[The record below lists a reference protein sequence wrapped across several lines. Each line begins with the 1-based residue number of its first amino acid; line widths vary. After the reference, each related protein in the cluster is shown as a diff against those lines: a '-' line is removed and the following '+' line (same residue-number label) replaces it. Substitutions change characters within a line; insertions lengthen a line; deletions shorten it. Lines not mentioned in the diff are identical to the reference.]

1 MADNDQYDDEYQ
13 FSDLDTGSPKSVEE
27 EDIYTSPMGAQ
38 GRTGV
43 AAPRN
48 VKRNALIAIALIILA
63 MVIYKFLDSFFAGKK
78 ETVKPPQKPAQV
90 IKQAPTPP
98 QPAVVQPIAAA
109 PPTDDSVEVNQKL
122 SAMEVSQQTLRSDVN
137 SISNQMTGVSSSV
150 NQMASQIAQLNQL
163 ISTLNEKIEEQSQD
177 IQRLRTKPKPVRKVV
192 RRVVKPTPKCYVQA
206 LIPGRAWLICTNGTT
221 LTVREGSTIPGY
233 GLVKL
238 IDPHQGRVMTSSGQ
252 IIRFSQDDS

>member
-13 FSDLDTGSPKSVEE
+13 FGDLDTGSPKPPE
-27 EDIYTSPMGAQ
+27 EDIYSPSMEGSESRA
-38 GRTGV
+38 GV

-48 VKRNALIAIALIILA
+48 VKRNAIIAIAFIILA
-63 MVIYKFLDSFFAGKK
+63 MVIYKFLDSFFSVKK
-78 ETVKPPQKPAQV
+78 ETVKTTQQPTQALKQPP
-90 IKQAPTPP
+90 APPRPT
-98 QPAVVQPIAAA
+98 VVQPIATTQ
-109 PPTDDSVEVNQKL
+109 PTVDTPQVTQKL
-122 SAMEVSQQTLRSDVN
+122 SAMEVSQQTLRSDV
-137 SISNQMTGVSSSV
+137 STISNQMTSMSSTV

-163 ISTLNEKIEEQSQD
+163 ISTLNDKIEEQSQD
-177 IQRLRTKPKPVRKVV
+177 IQRLRVKPKPVRKVV
-192 RRVVKPTPKCYVQA
+192 RRVVKPITKCYVQA
-206 LIPGRAWLICTNGTT
+206 LIPGRAWLICTNGAT